1 MKKLLL
7 LLFITLLQT
16 SFGSINQNFQKED
29 STNTVNKNK
38 SANYIIFDPAID
50 ILVKND
56 PRVKAIAYFAL
67 KNDAHITLEYY
78 SQNSM
83 RFVNQLNQI
92 LTDLKVNNINMVFKT
107 NQDYIKNSLVRVY
120 IQK

>member
-29 STNTVNKNK
+29 SSNTGNKSK

-56 PRVKAIAYFAL
+56 PRIKAISYFAL